1 MPSLS
6 LKIVLDEGA
15 VTRKVKFNTNM
26 TVKQAL
32 AVVKDKVIVPD
43 KGKEY
48 ALFLRSADD
57 DMTGVWLED
66 DRTLDYYMLRDGDSL
81 DYICRIRTLRV
92 KLLDDTVKTLQV
104 DEAKTVG
111 ELMMSICA
119 RIGITNYDE
128 YGLCHEE
135 EEETEEA
142 KEVKEGTGTLTLKR
156 KQAKQERDAALE
168 QLSKKLKTDDNV
180 EWLDLHRSLR
190 EQGIDPKETLLL
202 KRRLYYSDRNVDSR
216 DPVQL
221 HLLYVQ
227 TRDTILNGTH
237 PVTEQQAVQ
246 FAGIQCQ
253 VQLGDYQ
260 EKKHKPGFIENFEE
274 YLPAQ
279 YLNAWNIEKKIVK
292 EFSQHQG
299 LSELEAKFLYIKTA
313 RSLPTYGV
321 TFFLVKEKQKD
332 KKKLVPRLLGINSHA
347 ILRLDEVTKEILQE
361 WPLTHVKTYHA
372 GKSQTFTLNFGDYSD
387 KEYSVKTQDCHR
399 IRDILEGYIDIIRRR
414 MLAKPSR
421 DPGESM
427 AICHDNIQQG
437 TSHLIQHVSNNPS
450 KIVTETFVGPNKLM
464 TSEHGSQPQSG
475 TMITTVQQLVV
486 TDHLQNQ
493 QMALK
498 GEMPLRSDMS
508 KDCIKKLNKMNSN
521 SVKIVGL
528 LTDPTEHDYEEIQK
542 IVRAMKEDFPDID
555 KGVKETADKQA
566 IEDAKRMLLD
576 ELHDLNNFM
585 NKLDAATASGHF
597 DREGAKDAAENI
609 ADLTTQVYFS
619 LDPKTRRRS
628 ELIRRSRN
636 KMKAGE
642 KSEQSL
648 RRASFLAAANSAQHA
663 LDSAVETL
671 NEDYTGPKPDAAQ
684 RMQLEKALEDK
695 MGKLNAAIALYLTAH
710 SDPEN
715 IDYASAINSMN
726 AINELMPEIAKD
738 TQILASTL
746 EPSSREQLLDDM
758 QELCDATRAVCG
770 TISAEDHAKMQ
781 EATNQYAGIAGKLIS
796 TFARGTNADKEH
808 EIIELA
814 KDVGAK
820 TSLLLVSTNEL
831 TCQAASEPAAAD
843 VDTAGV
849 RVAEAATDLIA
860 CAQLTAPAIHE
871 PHCQS
876 ALTAACEGI
885 GSSVHQLE
893 TAWRPLLE
901 DQTRQP
907 MNDQLHSRVV
917 DVGKA
922 LERLKD
928 AYANLGGV
936 DDDDSSLPAQERKRL
951 KFIATM
957 NGAKGRLRGVEDLWN
972 QQSATGVPS
981 DAEKAEAQRRME
993 QSMAQLN
1000 AAIAALAAATADRE
1014 NPDYET
1020 AELAIATISELM
1032 PQIVQDAETV
1042 SSDKDE
1048 ATRNAMQKN
1057 IRALCNATRKICEG
1071 DGCKHVDGEEAANF
1085 AAASGKLLFLISPGA
1100 DKGRQK
1106 FIMEESAIAQEHAAQ
1121 LVAGAHRL
1129 QTQVPEHTA
1138 AELAR
1143 RAARTADAAN
1153 ALGAVAQVTAPSI
1166 SSPRCQDAL
1175 SSAASQLL
1183 GSADSLTAVCQL
1195 QAHEQP
1201 ELQAQCAGLT
1211 DTHQQLAD
1219 SLHRL
1224 TDTCN
1229 VGQGDTSMTEPS
1241 AQQEKK
1247 RLQFVKSTAAAK
1259 QRLDAAAQQLNK
1271 PLRCHMMEEGHA
1283 AALGQKLNDRI
1294 AQLNAAVAALA
1305 AATSDRENPDY
1316 EAAERAVNAISQI
1329 MPHLIQ
1335 DSQMLCGTK
1344 SDAEQAAMLQELR
1357 ALCEATQELCE
1368 HAGQAQGVGDAIAKY
1383 TDAST
1388 KLVYCATPRADNE
1401 MENEILGLTTDA
1413 CGKAS
1418 ELLSQVQQLTERV
1431 ADAGAAAELDRCGAS
1446 AADAAQALLTVAQAT
1461 ASTMDSPCCKD
1472 QLISA
1477 AQKLRRCADELTSSC
1492 EPHTARLPD
1501 ARRQLGTSHR
1511 QLADSLDKLVQAC
1524 QKIPEGS
1531 QSGVSQPPKEKQRL
1545 KFMNSLTGARN
1556 RLYDAEQQLKQPLP
1570 KHQLSPEQAA
1580 ALEQRL
1586 SQRLA
1591 QLNAAVAALAA
1602 AKADPE
1608 NPDWKTA
1615 EQSVKEISELMPL
1628 IVQDSRQLS
1637 STKDGAGQAAM
1648 LDDLKALCHA
1658 SRSLCENSET
1668 DPKISTKEFHK
1679 AASKLKFIVSPTA
1692 DKSKEKQVVELAKAA
1707 CKQAE
1712 RLAVNA
1718 QTACPAQAP
1727 LASSLHEAAGTLD
1740 SVVQA
1745 TSASPSDPRCCAAVN
1760 SSVDNVR
1767 HCAQQ
1772 LTSSCEPPLM
1782 TRPEAWQQL
1791 LSCQRQLT
1799 NDLDKLVQAYQPEHG
1814 GTIDTGSGQQEQQR
1828 LKFINS
1834 ASGAKGRLN
1843 ATEQLLKEP
1852 LVCQLMKEEDGAA
1865 LQRRLGARV
1874 AQLNAAVAALTAA
1887 TADREHPDYAA
1898 ADQAIQHIAQLMPQV
1913 VQESRT
1919 LCGTKSD
1926 AEQAAML
1933 QELRALCE
1941 ATQELCEHAGQAQ
1954 GVSDAAAK
1962 FSAAS
1967 GKLVYV
1973 VSPKT
1978 QDAHEK
1984 QVLTL
1989 AATSCG
1995 KASELLSQVQ
2005 QLTDRMTDAGAAAEL
2020 DRCGASAADAAQA
2033 LLTVAQTT
2041 APTISDPQC
2050 QKQVISSAQKLRRC
2064 ADGLIATCEP
2074 HTAQLP
2080 DVRRQLGS
2088 SHRQLDDSLDKL
2100 VQVCHSASGVVLS
2113 PQQEQ
2118 QRLKFVSSISGTQSK
2133 LDTAEQQMKK
2143 PVVVQPLQQA
2153 DSAALQQQLS
2163 RRLAQLNAAI
2173 AALAAATTDGK
2184 NPDYPAA
2191 ERAVTT
2197 VIELMPEI
2205 VQDSYKICSTKE
2217 PAEQAAMMQEL
2228 RELCETSRIIC
2239 DSAGHP
2245 IKLNEAT
2252 ARLADASSKLLHIVS
2267 PDGKHPGD
2275 ANRGPKPAV
2284 QPRKPAVPVRDPKHT
2299 VAKAVHSGQAP
2310 DAQSFLDA
2318 MRAEESGGHIGGHV
2332 KSSKTAEEEKLAHKQ
2347 FSEMIENAERGLK
2360 SAEEG
2365 LQVLYKAK
2373 NVTIAGQALPALEV
2387 VKREQHME
2395 DTLAKA
2401 GIEVAALVSANY
2413 ADKLDY
2419 KAAMQPTLSLTE
2431 SVRSVVND
2439 GSAICTSM
2447 SDEARKKFLEDMIG
2461 LCQSTKILCDTAKSE
2476 KEKLNDAAIVFGDQS
2491 VKLLRVVS
2499 CNVDP
2504 ALEKEAISRA
2514 KAIGDAA
2521 SRLAL
2526 EATSLASST
2535 SEANNPG
2542 TADSLV
2548 RDICAAGTSCVDS
2561 AGKLVY
2567 TAKLIAPTIH
2577 HETCQDALVSS
2588 ADSLS
2593 SSLTTFTN
2601 TLAPLASTQHPNVQK
2616 LLGEAGHLEK
2626 LVEKLRKDV
2635 RAGKL
2640 GKRKE
2645 VDPVVDLDFP
2655 LRNLTQK
2662 IIDNAKNMVRD
2673 ETMSSQTKKEYT
2685 SYCGKLEEA
2694 LRALDLANAR
2704 YQRAPHDIN
2713 KRDEFEM
2720 TIDELQMTVLQSRPA
2735 KVGQEQ
2741 NNIVDFRDFLQDLVN
2756 EAGDLQ
2762 KTVRKNEGPIGKR
2775 TSEDITMLCSKISED
2790 ASKLLNPNDNFGQ
2803 SVTVMNTV
2811 DDILDIDLF
2820 GQECDTLVKE
2830 INNSIQ
2836 GVQDQKTKQELLAK
2850 SLPMLESCH
2859 LLRFAAK
2866 SHIMAT
2872 QSTAYNEIM
2881 QNLDHFK
2888 STTMST
2894 LAEEAAKKSVKQT
2907 KHFK

>member
-6 LKIVLDEGA
+6 LNIVLDEGA

-43 KGKEY
+43 KRMEY
-48 ALFLRSADD
+48 ALFLRSADND
-57 DMTGVWLED
+57 LAGVWLED
-66 DRTLDYYMLRDGDSL
+66 NRTLDYYMLRDGDAL
-81 DYICRIRTLRV
+81 DYICKIRTLRV

-111 ELMMSICA
+111 ELMMGICA

-128 YGLCHEE
+128 YGLCHDE

-142 KEVKEGTGTLTLKR
+142 KEVKEGTGTLTLKK

-180 EWLDLHRSLR
+180 QWLDLHRSLR

-227 TRDTILNGTH
+227 TRDTILKGTH
-237 PVTEQQAVQ
+237 PVTEQEAIK

-260 EKKHKPGFIENFEE
+260 EKKHKTGFIENFEE

-299 LSELEAKFLYIKTA
+299 LSELEAKFLYIKAA
-313 RSLPTYGV
+313 RALPTYGV

-427 AICHDNIQQG
+427 AICHDNVQQG

-450 KIVTETFVGPNKLM
+450 KVVTETFVGPNKLM

-498 GEMPLRSDMS
+498 GEMPLRGDMS
-508 KDCIKKLNKMNSN
+508 KDCIRKLNNMNSN

-528 LTDPTEHDYEEIQK
+528 LTDPTDHDYEEIQK
-542 IVRAMKEDFPDID
+542 IVRAMKEDFPDVD

-566 IEDAKRMLLD
+566 IEDAKKMLLE

-585 NKLDAATASGHF
+585 NKLDAATTRGHF

-642 KSEQSL
+642 KSEQSM

-663 LDSAVETL
+663 LDSAVHTL
-671 NEDYTGPKPDAAQ
+671 HEDYTGPKPDAAQ
-684 RMQLEKALEDK
+684 RMNLEKSLEDK

-770 TISAEDHAKMQ
+770 TTSAEDHARMQ

-796 TFARGTNADKEH
+796 TFARGSNADKEH
-808 EIIELA
+808 E
-814 KDVGAK
+814 
-820 TSLLLVSTNEL
+820 
-831 TCQAASEPAAAD
+831 
-843 VDTAGV
+843 
-849 RVAEAATDLIA
+849 
-860 CAQLTAPAIHE
+860 LTAPAIHE

-885 GSSVHQLE
+885 SSSVHQLE

-907 MNDQLHSRVV
+907 MSDQLHSRVV
-917 DVGKA
+917 DVAKA

-957 NGAKGRLRGVEDLWN
+957 NGAKGRLQGVEDLWN

-981 DAEKAEAQRRME
+981 DLEKAEAQRRME

-1014 NPDYET
+1014 NPDYVT

-1032 PQIVQDAETV
+1032 PQIV
-1042 SSDKDE
+1042 K
-1048 ATRNAMQKN
+1048 
-1057 IRALCNATRKICEG
+1057 
-1071 DGCKHVDGEEAANF
+1071 
-1085 AAASGKLLFLISPGA
+1085 
-1100 DKGRQK
+1100 
-1106 FIMEESAIAQEHAAQ
+1106 
-1121 LVAGAHRL
+1121 
-1129 QTQVPEHTA
+1129 
-1138 AELAR
+1138 
-1143 RAARTADAAN
+1143 
-1153 ALGAVAQVTAPSI
+1153 
-1166 SSPRCQDAL
+1166 DAL
-1175 SSAASQLL
+1175 SSAACGLL
-1183 GSADSLTAVCQL
+1183 GRADWLAAGWQL

-1201 ELQAQCAGLT
+1201 ELQPHCALLT
-1211 DTHQQLAD
+1211 DTHQLLAD

-1224 TDTCN
+1224 ADACN
-1229 VGQGDTSMTEPS
+1229 PMKCQ
-1241 AQQEKK
+1241 
-1247 RLQFVKSTAAAK
+1247 
-1259 QRLDAAAQQLNK
+1259 
-1271 PLRCHMMEEGHA
+1271 MMEEGA
-1283 AALGQKLNDRI
+1283 ATSLGEKLNERI

-1305 AATSDRENPDY
+1305 AATADREHPDY
-1316 EAAERAVNAISQI
+1316 EAAEKAVDTISQI

-1335 DSQMLCGTK
+1335 DSQKLCGTK

-1357 ALCEATQELCE
+1357 ALCETTQELCDN
-1368 HAGQAQGVGDAIAKY
+1368 AGQPQ
-1383 TDAST
+1383 
-1388 KLVYCATPRADNE
+1388 
-1401 MENEILGLTTDA
+1401 ILGLSTDA

-1461 ASTMDSPCCKD
+1461 ASTIDSPHCKD

-1477 AQKLRRCADELTSSC
+1477 AQKLRVCADELTASC
-1492 EPHTARLPD
+1492 EPHTAQLPD

-1511 QLADSLDKLVQAC
+1511 QLADCLDKLMKAC
-1524 QKIPEGS
+1524 QRIPEEWRITTSKREAATQIHEQLDWS
-1531 QSGVSQPPKEKQRL
+1531 QESTLRLRTAAKTGNTALFLPLFTVSDCATIPFKSKSNGKISSSGNMCLIFVKEYEGECRPRLIRKLYLSQMLMFLDPK
-1545 KFMNSLTGARN
+1545 NSDWIA
-1556 RLYDAEQQLKQPLP
+1556 AEQ
-1570 KHQLSPEQAA
+1570 A
-1580 ALEQRL
+1580 
-1586 SQRLA
+1586 
-1591 QLNAAVAALAA
+1591 
-1602 AKADPE
+1602 
-1608 NPDWKTA
+1608 
-1615 EQSVKEISELMPL
+1615 VKEISELMPL
-1628 IVQDSRQLS
+1628 IVQE
-1637 STKDGAGQAAM
+1637 QAAM
-1648 LDDLKALCHA
+1648 LDELKALCHA
-1658 SRSLCENSET
+1658 SRTLCENCET

-1679 AASKLKFIVSPTA
+1679 TASKLKFIVSPTA
-1692 DKSKEKQVVELAKAA
+1692 DKAKAKQVEEFGKTA

-1712 RLAVNA
+1712 RLALNA

-1727 LASSLHEAAGTLD
+1727 LASRLQEAADTLG

-1745 TSASPSDPRCCAAVN
+1745 TSSSPSDPSCSAAVH
-1760 SSVDNVR
+1760 SSADNVR
-1767 HCAQQ
+1767 RCAQQ
-1772 LTSSCEPPLM
+1772 LTSSCEPAHSCCPVPLAPV
-1782 TRPEAWQQL
+1782 PEQQ
-1791 LSCQRQLT
+1791 
-1799 NDLDKLVQAYQPEHG
+1799 K
-1814 GTIDTGSGQQEQQR
+1814 QQR

-1843 ATEQLLKEP
+1843 AAEQLLKEP
-1852 LVCQLMKEEDGAA
+1852 LVCQLMKEDAGAA

-1874 AQLNAAVAALTAA
+1874 AQLNAAVAGLTAA

-1898 ADQAIQHIAQLMPQV
+1898 ADQAIQQIAQLMPQV

-1973 VSPKT
+1973 VSPKA

-1984 QVLTL
+1984 QVMAL

-2005 QLTDRMTDAGAAAEL
+2005 QLTERVADAGAAAEL

-2033 LLTVAQTT
+2033 LLTVAQMT

-2050 QKQVISSAQKLRRC
+2050 QKQLISAAQKLRVC
-2064 ADGLIATCEP
+2064 ADELTASCEP

-2080 DVRRQLGS
+2080 DARRQLGT
-2088 SHRQLDDSLDKL
+2088 SHRQLADCLDKL
-2100 VQVCHSASGVVLS
+2100 MQACQSVPQGTTGAASS
-2113 PQQEQ
+2113 EQQEQ
-2118 QRLKFVSSISGTQSK
+2118 QRLKFINSASGAK
-2133 LDTAEQQMKK
+2133 GRLNAAEQLLKEPLVCQLMKED
-2143 PVVVQPLQQA
+2143 A
-2153 DSAALQQQLS
+2153 GAALQ
-2163 RRLAQLNAAI
+2163 RRLGARVAQLNAAVAALTAATADREHPDYAAADQAIQQI
-2173 AALAAATTDGK
+2173 AQLMPQVVQARSIVVLSAESRTLCGTKSDAEQAAMLQELRALCEATQELCEHAGQAQGVSDAAAKFSAASGKLVYVVSPKAQDAHEKQVMALAATSCGKASELLSQVQQLTERVADAGAAAALDRCGASAADAAQALLTVAQMTAPTISDPQCQKQLISAAQKLRVCADELTASCEPHTAQLPDARRQLGTSHRQLAHCLDKLMQACQSASDGK

-2205 VQDSYKICSTKE
+2205 VQGN
-2217 PAEQAAMMQEL
+2217 L
-2228 RELCETSRIIC
+2228 
-2239 DSAGHP
+2239 GH
-2245 IKLNEAT
+2245 
-2252 ARLADASSKLLHIVS
+2252 
-2267 PDGKHPGD
+2267 
-2275 ANRGPKPAV
+2275 
-2284 QPRKPAVPVRDPKHT
+2284 
-2299 VAKAVHSGQAP
+2299 AKT
-2310 DAQSFLDA
+2310 
-2318 MRAEESGGHIGGHV
+2318 
-2332 KSSKTAEEEKLAHKQ
+2332 SKTAEEEKLAFKQ
-2347 FSEMIENAERGLK
+2347 FLDMIENAERGLN

-2365 LQVLYKAK
+2365 LQVVSIITDYKRK
-2373 NVTIAGQALPALEV
+2373 NYTKQRNRRSLVRTLPALEV
-2387 VKREQHME
+2387 VRREQHME

-2419 KAAMQPTLSLTE
+2419 KAAMQPTISLTE

-2439 GSAICTSM
+2439 GSAICTTM

-2499 CNVDP
+2499 SNVDP
-2504 ALEKEAISRA
+2504 ALEKEVCSSSIIKLLFVYHPISV
-2514 KAIGDAA
+2514 
-2521 SRLAL
+2521 
-2526 EATSLASST
+2526 THYPSSIT
-2535 SEANNPG
+2535 HHPS
-2542 TADSLV
+2542 S
-2548 RDICAAGTSCVDS
+2548 I
-2561 AGKLVY
+2561 
-2567 TAKLIAPTIH
+2567 IH
-2577 HETCQDALVSS
+2577 HPSS
-2588 ADSLS
+2588 IIHHPS
-2593 SSLTTFTN
+2593 SIIH
-2601 TLAPLASTQHPNVQK
+2601 HPSS
-2616 LLGEAGHLEK
+2616 
-2626 LVEKLRKDV
+2626 
-2635 RAGKL
+2635 
-2640 GKRKE
+2640 
-2645 VDPVVDLDFP
+2645 
-2655 LRNLTQK
+2655 
-2662 IIDNAKNMVRD
+2662 IIHHP
-2673 ETMSSQTKKEYT
+2673 SSIIHHP
-2685 SYCGKLEEA
+2685 SSIIHH
-2694 LRALDLANAR
+2694 
-2704 YQRAPHDIN
+2704 PSSIIHHPSSI
-2713 KRDEFEM
+2713 
-2720 TIDELQMTVLQSRPA
+2720 IHHQS
-2735 KVGQEQ
+2735 
-2741 NNIVDFRDFLQDLVN
+2741 
-2756 EAGDLQ
+2756 
-2762 KTVRKNEGPIGKR
+2762 
-2775 TSEDITMLCSKISED
+2775 
-2790 ASKLLNPNDNFGQ
+2790 
-2803 SVTVMNTV
+2803 
-2811 DDILDIDLF
+2811 
-2820 GQECDTLVKE
+2820 
-2830 INNSIQ
+2830 SIIHHP
-2836 GVQDQKTKQELLAK
+2836 
-2850 SLPMLESCH
+2850 SSIIHHPSSIIH
-2859 LLRFAAK
+2859 
-2866 SHIMAT
+2866 HP
-2872 QSTAYNEIM
+2872 
-2881 QNLDHFK
+2881 
-2888 STTMST
+2888 
-2894 LAEEAAKKSVKQT
+2894 
-2907 KHFK
+2907 